1 MLLLRLAHRLPAP
14 VPLRDIRRVHPHRD
28 QPAVRV
34 DQEEALAPEARLA
47 RVVAAKPPLS
57 VVGTD

>member
-1 MLLLRLAHRLPAP
+1 
-14 VPLRDIRRVHPHRD
+14 
-28 QPAVRV
+28 VRV

-57 VVGTD
+57 VVCTD